1 MEGEAGAGWSSLGLV
16 TFASDMAS
24 LRVHS
29 ALLGVPGLSYRGKAL
44 GLAALA
50 VAFQLTTAVLLAA
63 QPATFGGG
71 PARYAL
77 VGAAALA
84 SLALLVALAG
94 LLSAVGAA
102 ARQLEACVELAS
114 GARTTANSRDEI
126 ARILGD
132 ASAVAERLESVR
144 HRLANRHPITGA
156 PTREPLFD
164 AVASDIAAGAGA
176 GLLGVIR
183 LAQFD
188 RLAAVDKVGAER
200 ALQAFAAKLAG
211 AVGDKHPMA
220 QVDRDCFAVWFRDA
234 DGPKGAAAALKAL
247 SATLGEP
254 LTEGETTVTP
264 DVRAGA
270 AIFPNDGADPPTLLS
285 RAIGALAKS
294 SRMSAGKLAFFS
306 DESSAAAEARFSME
320 QALRQAITHREL
332 ALFYQPVIDMNA
344 GRVIGAEALLRWR
357 HPQVGSI
364 PPAQFLPVLE
374 QSGLI
379 DEVGRWVLDTACRE
393 AHAFEQLAL
402 PGFRV
407 GVNLSER
414 QFRDPGLPTMIADA
428 LRRHG
433 LKAGRLE
440 LELTEA
446 ALMEDLAH
454 TRKTFDA
461 LSSLG
466 AGVAIDD
473 FGAGA
478 SSLGDLKSLSF
489 SKLKIDRAFVTD
501 VAERHDSQAICA
513 ALIELGRRLDIA
525 VLAEGVETREEVDA
539 LRVLGCSLFQGF
551 FFARPLPAD
560 KFIKKVSDPDWLAL
574 ISSPVARQIADA
586 ETRLAS

>member
-1 MEGEAGAGWSSLGLV
+1 VQSRRSLGLV
-16 TFASDMAS
+16 TFASDMAN

-29 ALLGVPGLSYRGKAL
+29 ALMGVPGLSYRGKAL
-44 GLAALA
+44 LLAALA
-50 VAFQLTTAVLLAA
+50 VAFQMTTAVLLAS
-63 QPATFGGG
+63 QSATFSGG
-71 PARYAL
+71 PLRFVL
-77 VGAAALA
+77 VGAAAIA
-84 SLALLVALAG
+84 SIALLLALAG

-102 ARQLEACVELAS
+102 AKQLENCVELAS
-114 GARTTANSRDEI
+114 GARPSADSRDEL
-126 ARILGD
+126 ARMMGD

-144 HRLANRHPITGA
+144 HRLANRHPVTGA
-156 PTREPLFD
+156 PTREPLLE
-164 AVASDIAAGAGA
+164 AIGKDIARGATSGM
-176 GLLGVIR
+176 LGVIR

-188 RLAAVDKVGAER
+188 RLAAVDKASAER
-200 ALQAFAAKLAG
+200 ALQAFAARLVALI
-211 AVGDKHPMA
+211 GDRRPMA
-220 QVDRDCFAVWFRDA
+220 QVDRDCFAVWFLDA

-247 SATLGEP
+247 SAKLGDP
-254 LTEGETTVTP
+254 LIDGETAMTP
-264 DVRAGA
+264 DVRVGA
-270 AIFPNDGADPPTLLS
+270 AIFPNDGPDASTLLA

-306 DESSAAAEARFSME
+306 EESSAAAEARFSME
-320 QALRQAITHREL
+320 QALRQAIAQHQL

-344 GRVIGAEALLRWR
+344 GRVVGAEALLRWR

-379 DEVGRWVLDTACRE
+379 DEVGRWVLDVACRD
-393 AHAFEQLAL
+393 AHAFDQLAL

-414 QFRDPGLPTMIADA
+414 QFRDPGLPAMIADA
-428 LRRHG
+428 LRHHS

-440 LELTEA
+440 LELTETS
-446 ALMEDLAH
+446 LMEDLVH

-461 LSSLG
+461 LTSLG
-466 AGVAIDD
+466 VGVAIDD

-560 KFIKKVSDPDWLAL
+560 KFIKKVSDHDWLAL

>member
-1 MEGEAGAGWSSLGLV
+1 
-16 TFASDMAS
+16 MAN
-24 LRVHS
+24 LRVHN

-44 GLAALA
+44 LLAALA
-50 VAFQLTTAVLLAA
+50 VAFQLTTAMLLASHSA
-63 QPATFGGG
+63 SFAGGG
-71 PARYAL
+71 PARYIL
-77 VGAAALA
+77 VGAATVA
-84 SLALLVALAG
+84 SLALLLALAG

-102 ARQLEACVELAS
+102 AQQLENCVELAS
-114 GARTTANSRDEI
+114 GARPSADSRDEI
-126 ARILGD
+126 TRMMGD

-144 HRLANRHPITGA
+144 HRLANRHPITGV
-156 PTREPLFD
+156 PTREPLLE
-164 AVASDIAAGAGA
+164 AVAKDIAAGAGA

-183 LAQFD
+183 LAQYD
-188 RLAAVDKVGAER
+188 RLVAVDKAGAER
-200 ALQAFAAKLAG
+200 ALQAFAARL
-211 AVGDKHPMA
+211 VTTLGDRRPMA
-220 QVDRDCFAVWFRDA
+220 QIDRDCFAVWFLDA
-234 DGPKGAAAALKAL
+234 DGPKGAAAALRAL
-247 SATLGEP
+247 SSKLGEP
-254 LTEGETTVTP
+254 LLDGDTAIAP
-264 DVRAGA
+264 DVRVGA
-270 AIFPNDGADPPTLLS
+270 AIFPNDGGDGPTLLS

-320 QALRQAITHREL
+320 QALRQAIAHQEL

-344 GRVIGAEALLRWR
+344 GRVVGAEALLRWR

-379 DEVGRWVLDTACRE
+379 DEVGRWVLDVACRD
-393 AHAFEQLAL
+393 AHAFDQLAL

-414 QFRDPGLPTMIADA
+414 QFRDTGLPAMIADA

-440 LELTEA
+440 LELTETS
-446 ALMEDLAH
+446 LMEDLVH

-461 LSSLG
+461 LTSLG
-466 AGVAIDD
+466 VGVAIDD

-513 ALIELGRRLDIA
+513 ALIELGRRLDIS

-551 FFARPLPAD
+551 FFARPLPVD
-560 KFIKKVSDPDWLAL
+560 KFIKKVSDHDWLAL